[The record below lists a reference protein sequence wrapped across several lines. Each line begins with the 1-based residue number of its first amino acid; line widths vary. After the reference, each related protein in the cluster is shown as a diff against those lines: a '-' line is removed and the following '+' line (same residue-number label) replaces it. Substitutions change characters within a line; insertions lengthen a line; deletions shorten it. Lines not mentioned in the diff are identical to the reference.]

1 MLVGI
6 LNKST
11 PPVSYLIN
19 SAALEKTNYSTVASF
34 INDGLTLLYAPN
46 PVKSENVK
54 AMLSDAAAFMIK
66 AGKALLVF
74 YPELIHFTCMAHA
87 LNRLAELVRAEYPSV
102 NNLINNGKKVFLKAP
117 LRVEFYK
124 EMAPGLSL
132 PPEPVIT
139 RWGTWLNAALF
150 YADNFVKIKDIFLS
164 LDADS
169 IALRSCKESI
179 LGGHLVFIKAHF
191 FMLAKAIME
200 LETTQLSLND
210 SFRIIEKVIEEISL
224 IPGEIGNKIRVK
236 RESVLSRN
244 PGYQQIKNV
253 CYILRGQNQSDP
265 DIKMK
270 PSDIASL
277 KFAPITSCDVERS
290 FSAFKNVLTNKR
302 HNLSMDSINELLV
315 LYCNPIV

>member
-1 MLVGI
+1 
-6 LNKST
+6 
-11 PPVSYLIN
+11 
-19 SAALEKTNYSTVASF
+19 
-34 INDGLTLLYAPN
+34 
-46 PVKSENVK
+46 
-54 AMLSDAAAFMIK
+54 
-66 AGKALLVF
+66 
-74 YPELIHFTCMAHA
+74 MAHA

-102 NNLINNGKKVFLKAP
+102 NYLINNGKKVFLKAP

-124 EMAPGLSL
+124 EMAPGLPL

-150 YADNFVKIKDIFLS
+150 YADNFVIIKEIFHS

-179 LGGHLVFIKAHF
+179 LESNILEDLAFIKADF

-210 SFRIIEKVIEEISL
+210 SFRILEKVIEELSL
-224 IPGEIGNKIRVK
+224 IPGETGNKIRVK
-236 RESVLSRN
+236 WESVLSCS

-253 CYILRGQNQSDP
+253 CYILRGQNQIDP

-290 FSAFKNVLTNKR
+290 FSAFKNLLTDKR
-302 HNLSMDSINELLV
+302 HNLSLDSINQLLV